1 MAYYSAIFSQA
12 VSIISYDHFKTIVD
26 RHNGDHRVH
35 SFSRWA
41 QFMAMLYAQLT
52 DKESL
57 RDLETAVMSKKNF
70 ARLGV
75 KTARRSTI
83 SDANATRDWKI
94 YRDLLQDLVKRC
106 QLISPKHAFRF
117 KNRLRALDATTIK
130 LCLKLFP

>member
-1 MAYYSAIFSQA
+1 
-12 VSIISYDHFKTIVD
+12 
-26 RHNGDHRVH
+26 
-35 SFSRWA
+35 
-41 QFMAMLYAQLT
+41 MAMLYAQLT